1 MENILKGKVND
12 NKMIEKIKII
22 NEYEDNLNNLKENEN
37 INKLKNYIKKLKNSI
52 YGKDKGKIK
61 AEQAKSFEDQKGKGY
76 VDLPILL
83 SKLNINS
90 SKELVS
96 NVKQLVKNLYNNK
109 QITKQVY
116 NILNK
121 SITYFKRIYK

>member
-1 MENILKGKVND
+1 MVNKD
-12 NKMIEKIKII
+12 KIKT
-22 NEYEDNLNNLKENEN
+22 EE
-37 INKLKNYIKKLKNSI
+37 
-52 YGKDKGKIK
+52 
-61 AEQAKSFEDQKGKGY
+61 ARSFKDQKGKGY

-96 NVKQLVKNLYNNK
+96 NVKQLVKKFYGNK

-116 NILNK
+116 NNLIK
-121 SITYFKRIYK
+121 AITYK